1 MIPAEFDYYAPQ
13 SLDEAIQLLG
23 EHAEDGKV
31 LAGGHSL
38 IPMMKLRLATPS
50 ALIDIGRIPELRG
63 INRSNGTV
71 TIGATTTH
79 RMIEF
84 SEELSGALPIMPQA
98 AKVIG
103 DPMVRNR
110 GTFGGSLA
118 HADPAGDWPAVAL
131 ALGATMH
138 VRGPDGE
145 RTIPAEEFFVDL
157 LTTALAREE
166 LLTQIDLPVPSG
178 KVGMSYQKFRHPA
191 SGYAVVGVAAVVTL
205 DEAGR
210 CADCRIGITGA
221 GPVARRATEVEDA
234 LRGQQL
240 NESTVRDASE
250 LAGGDMDFLGDIFAS
265 EEYRAQLVKVYTR
278 RAIMDALARLP

>member
-13 SLDEAIQLLG
+13 TIDEAVGILG
-23 EHAEDGKV
+23 EHAEEGKV

-38 IPMMKLRLATPS
+38 IPLMKLRLATPS
-50 ALIDIGRIPELRG
+50 VLVDIGRIPELRG
-63 INRSNGTV
+63 ISRSNGTV

-84 SEELSGALPIMPQA
+84 SEELSQALPIMTQA

-138 VRGPDGE
+138 ARGPEGE
-145 RTIPAEEFFVDL
+145 RAIPAEEFFVDL
-157 LTTALAREE
+157 LTTALEPGE
-166 LLTQIDLPVPSG
+166 ILTHVDLPVPSG
-178 KVGMSYQKFRHPA
+178 RVGMSYQKFRHPA

-205 DEAGR
+205 DDSGK
-210 CADCRIGITGA
+210 CADCRVGITGA
-221 GPVARRATEVEDA
+221 GPFAQRATEVENA
-234 LRGQQL
+234 LKGQQL
-240 NESTVRDASE
+240 DEGTVQGASE
-250 LAGGDMDFLGDIFAS
+250 LAGSNMEFLGDIFAS